1 MDDLRRRLPRILSE
15 GTAEE
20 LSAALA
26 LIHTISENPNPKKEG
41 RRNLIRVTTT
51 SRDSRNELNS
61 NRTEH

>member
-26 LIHTISENPNPKKEG
+26 LIHTISENPNPKEDIN
-41 RRNLIRVTTT
+41 NLIRVTTT